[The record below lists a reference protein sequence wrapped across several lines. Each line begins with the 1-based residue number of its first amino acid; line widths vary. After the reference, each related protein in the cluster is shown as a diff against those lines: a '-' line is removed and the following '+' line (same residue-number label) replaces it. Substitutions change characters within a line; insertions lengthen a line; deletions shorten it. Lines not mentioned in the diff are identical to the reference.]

1 MFFILKS
8 NFVLFPFL
16 VQQPNDPWNWPTEN
30 SFQQQPQQ
38 SSYLQEQQPSYIQE
52 QQTNYLEQQPS
63 YQQQQQSNFQQ
74 SGYQQQLQH
83 SYHEHHQSSFQHQH
97 EQPNYLQQQQNQQ
110 SSGLPADAWQQS
122 PHTQTENQNFVQ
134 PPVNYDSSSQSIQ
147 PVNNNCNNVSL
158 DSSLQSWEADS
169 LNTTQPA
176 QLPWTYSAPQY
187 FNQTQNLSTEF
198 PSSST
203 SSNELWHSNSLITSK
218 AEISI
223 QSQFD
228 CKSNDNVQNGA
239 VNLESNIS
247 ENYNIDESTDNVA
260 SNCVPNCEN
269 VRTNKDLVLDA
280 DYGNSSLSAFFQN
293 SEQNNSANS
302 ECGIVFTPDI
312 QDNIDTASLEEN
324 LLINESERSSVVS
337 EGEQGDLN
345 LEDTDDGGNQEVNF
359 IQEEENQV
367 IEALS
372 QSGSVIGFSEG
383 QNFIYYDYL

>member
-1 MFFILKS
+1 M
-8 NFVLFPFL
+8 
-16 VQQPNDPWNWPTEN
+16 
-30 SFQQQPQQ
+30 
-38 SSYLQEQQPSYIQE
+38 
-52 QQTNYLEQQPS
+52 
-63 YQQQQQSNFQQ
+63 
-74 SGYQQQLQH
+74 
-83 SYHEHHQSSFQHQH
+83 
-97 EQPNYLQQQQNQQ
+97 
-110 SSGLPADAWQQS
+110 
-122 PHTQTENQNFVQ
+122 
-134 PPVNYDSSSQSIQ
+134 NYDSSSQSIQ

-158 DSSLQSWEADS
+158 DSSWESES

-187 FNQTQNLSTEF
+187 FNQTPNISTEF

-203 SSNELWHSNSLITSK
+203 SSNELWHSNSLIASK

-239 VNLESNIS
+239 VNLESSIS
-247 ENYNIDESTDNVA
+247 ENYNVDESTDKVA
-260 SNCVPNCEN
+260 SNCVPNCEI

-302 ECGIVFTPDI
+302 ECGRISTPDI

-324 LLINESERSSVVS
+324 LSQLLINESERSSVVS
-337 EGEQGDLN
+337 DGEQGDHN

-372 QSGSVIGFSEG
+372 QSGPVIGFTEG
-383 QNFIYYDYL
+383 QNFEHYDYLLFNL

>member
-1 MFFILKS
+1 M
-8 NFVLFPFL
+8 
-16 VQQPNDPWNWPTEN
+16 
-30 SFQQQPQQ
+30 
-38 SSYLQEQQPSYIQE
+38 
-52 QQTNYLEQQPS
+52 
-63 YQQQQQSNFQQ
+63 
-74 SGYQQQLQH
+74 
-83 SYHEHHQSSFQHQH
+83 
-97 EQPNYLQQQQNQQ
+97 
-110 SSGLPADAWQQS
+110 
-122 PHTQTENQNFVQ
+122 
-134 PPVNYDSSSQSIQ
+134 NYDSSSQSIQ

-187 FNQTQNLSTEF
+187 FNQTSNLSTEF

-203 SSNELWHSNSLITSK
+203 SSNELWHSNSLIASK

-367 IEALS
+367 IETLS

-383 QNFIYYDYL
+383 